1 MQIRVARNARKL
13 MFASLSQKEKRHMQ
27 PYASVMQGRFTSNIS
42 ALLKL
47 IYVEITFKVL
57 SIDRSCT

>member
-27 PYASVMQGRFTSNIS
+27 PYASVMQGRFIIKHPRFVETDICGDNIQGS
-42 ALLKL
+42 K
-47 IYVEITFKVL
+47 Y
-57 SIDRSCT
+57 RP